1 MAKTPKVQGL
11 GVTMGSD
18 SKLSAGAGRSSHLAL
33 LNSPSGKLGASVR
46 YSCCGP
52 REMSIGAVWSSAGS
66 HTCATDSGP
75 GKQPWVEA
83 L

>member
-18 SKLSAGAGRSSHLAL
+18 SKLSAGVGRSSHLAL

-46 YSCCGP
+46 
-52 REMSIGAVWSSAGS
+52 
-66 HTCATDSGP
+66 
-75 GKQPWVEA
+75 
-83 L
+83 